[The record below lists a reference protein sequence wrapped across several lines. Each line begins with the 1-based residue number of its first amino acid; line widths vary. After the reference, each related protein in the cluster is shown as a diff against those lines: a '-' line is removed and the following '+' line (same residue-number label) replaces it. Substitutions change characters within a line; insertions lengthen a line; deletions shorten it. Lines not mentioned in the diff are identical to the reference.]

1 MMRVQQTNLASKKL
15 YKLLK
20 IFYCLFFIIFIFS
33 KNAFA
38 YQVEC
43 DGFDSDT
50 GEYVYG
56 TCTNGNFDGYDSD
69 TGEYVYGSCERGG
82 DIDAYNSDTG
92 EYVYGSCNY

>member
-1 MMRVQQTNLASKKL
+1 MMQVQQTNLASKKL

-69 TGEYVYGSCERGG
+69 TGEYKWGIV
-82 DIDAYNSDTG
+82 
-92 EYVYGSCNY
+92 